1 MISGSII
8 YVVSMFMVSLV
19 QPGQY
24 YQAFLSQGVGMG
36 IGQGMLFLPALTIVS
51 HHFRKRKALA
61 TGIVVTGASAGGIV
75 FPIML
80 NKLGE
85 RFNFVDGIR
94 AGAALVAVLLVIAN
108 CIMRPKLQ
116 PKKLQSQSQPSPSL
130 ATILTDAAYL
140 TSVFGAFLANLGLF
154 FPCKHHVLYIFFH
167 VIKSFQIS
175 TSNYMP

>member
-1 MISGSII
+1 
-8 YVVSMFMVSLV
+8 
-19 QPGQY
+19 
-24 YQAFLSQGVGMG
+24 MG

-140 TSVFGAFLANLGLF
+140 TSVFGYVILLPPFVCLILTRVFSAFLANLGLF